1 MFINQSDHEK
11 INELE
16 KECNIEQEQ
25 EWNKQHPL
33 WSWPTSSLS
42 MHNNSTEYLECSR
55 IQSHPT
61 HPGSAISHLM
71 PDFHQHHPFN
81 NLGTSSPTSSIRSP
95 DSEKEHA
102 LKIKHKINHQRK
114 HNWNSPHPKWDSNTP
129 HRYGQSVPP
138 LPPSLSP
145 PIAASHTL
153 SQTTPKPN
161 PTQALLQH
169 LLLTFHHAVGLPA
182 TTPDIPSCCCA
193 ASQYFKHQLALHR
206 SILGS
211 TSLQYSFISSEK
223 CISLNFWL
231 VIYLS
236 ISSCT
241 WYEESE

>member
-25 EWNKQHPL
+25 QWNKQHPL

-95 DSEKEHA
+95 DSEQEHA
-102 LKIKHKINHQRK
+102 LEIKHKINHQRK
-114 HNWNSPHPKWDSNTP
+114 HNWNSPHPKWDSNAP

-145 PIAASHTL
+145 PITASHML
-153 SQTTPKPN
+153 SQPN
-161 PTQALLQH
+161 PST
-169 LLLTFHHAVGLPA
+169 PA
-182 TTPDIPSCCCA
+182 APTPDIPSCCQA
-193 ASQYFKHQLALHR
+193 TSHYFKHQLALHR